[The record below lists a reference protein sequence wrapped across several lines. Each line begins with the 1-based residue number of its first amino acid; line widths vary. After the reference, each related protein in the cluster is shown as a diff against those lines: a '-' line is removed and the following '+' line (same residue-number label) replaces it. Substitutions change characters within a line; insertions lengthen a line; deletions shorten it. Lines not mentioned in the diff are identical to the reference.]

1 MTLRETSNNQSSRG
15 IDKQF
20 ANSLHNG
27 DNFFC
32 QCDILITVEAIEPQH
47 NWIGPN
53 TMANSNSN
61 VFLVTNTSENGTTA
75 FSNLSSALTHVADS
89 HGDLT
94 AEGAALMFDNGT
106 NALVPATIG
115 NVKRSYARNLR
126 FVASNADAASVVD
139 GIQSKL
145 KGALQA
151 CALVGVDPSN
161 VAKVADLRAELE
173 TAQLSIGS
181 LDNATEFTIAVLPLH
196 KRKHTKRDSV
206 AS

>member
-1 MTLRETSNNQSSRG
+1 MSSDGNNSNQTNRG

-20 ANSLHNG
+20 ANSRQDG
-27 DNFFC
+27 DNISA

-53 TMANSNSN
+53 IMANSNSF

-89 HGDLT
+89 HGDLN

-151 CALVGVDPSN
+151 CALVGVDPDN

-181 LDNATEFTIAVLPLH
+181 IEDATEFNIEVLVLH
-196 KRKHTKRDSV
+196 KRKHTKRDNV

>member
-1 MTLRETSNNQSSRG
+1 MNDALQTSN
-15 IDKQF
+15 
-20 ANSLHNG
+20 LP
-27 DNFFC
+27 
-32 QCDILITVEAIEPQH
+32 EPASTSARASGASIVLKGQT
-47 NWIGPN
+47 IM
-53 TMANSNSN
+53 TTI
-61 VFLVTNTSENGTTA
+61 FLATDSTDSTPIC
-75 FSNLSSALTHVADS
+75 FSNIGTALDYVRDS
-89 HGDLT
+89 HGDLN

-151 CALVGVDPSN
+151 CELVGVDPSN

-181 LDNATEFTIAVLPLH
+181 IEDATEFNIEVLVLH
-196 KRKHTKRDSV
+196 KRKHTKRDKV
-206 AS
+206 GNK

>member
-1 MTLRETSNNQSSRG
+1 MLD
-15 IDKQF
+15 IP
-20 ANSLHNG
+20 A
-27 DNFFC
+27 
-32 QCDILITVEAIEPQH
+32 QCDILITVEAIELQH

-53 TMANSNSN
+53 IMANSSSF
-61 VFLVTNTSENGTTA
+61 VFLVTNTIENGTTA

-89 HGDLT
+89 HGDLN

-151 CALVGVDPSN
+151 CALVGIDPSN

-181 LDNATEFTIAVLPLH
+181 LDDATEFNIEVLPLH
-196 KRKHTKRDSV
+196 KRKHTKRDKV
-206 AS
+206 ANK

>member
-1 MTLRETSNNQSSRG
+1 MT
-15 IDKQF
+15 
-20 ANSLHNG
+20 ANS
-27 DNFFC
+27 F
-32 QCDILITVEAIEPQH
+32 
-47 NWIGPN
+47 
-53 TMANSNSN
+53 
-61 VFLVTNTSENGTTA
+61 VFLVTNTTETGKVA
-75 FSNLSSALTHVADS
+75 FSNLGSALDHVVNS
-89 HGDLT
+89 HGDLNP
-94 AEGAALMFDNGT
+94 EGSALMFDNHT

-151 CALVGVDPSN
+151 CALVGVDPDN
-161 VAKVADLRAELE
+161 VAKVADLRDELE

-181 LDNATEFTIAVLPLH
+181 VADATEFNIEVLVLN
-196 KRKHTKRDSV
+196 KRKHTKRDKV

>member
-1 MTLRETSNNQSSRG
+1 
-15 IDKQF
+15 
-20 ANSLHNG
+20 
-27 DNFFC
+27 
-32 QCDILITVEAIEPQH
+32 
-47 NWIGPN
+47 
-53 TMANSNSN
+53 MANTTNI
-61 VFLVTNTSENGTTA
+61 FIVTNTSETGKVA

-89 HGDLT
+89 HGDLN

-115 NVKRSYARNLR
+115 NVKKSYTRNLR

-151 CALVGVDPSN
+151 CALVGIDPSN

-173 TAQLSIGS
+173 TAQLAVGSIE
-181 LDNATEFTIAVLPLH
+181 DATEFSIEVLQLH
-196 KRKHTKRDSV
+196 KRKHTKRDKV
-206 AS
+206 GNK